1 MSFKKGVTPPGAK
14 PFVKGKSGNPK
25 GKPRKLA
32 SQLGVIGYT
41 PMEVRDTINGMLAMS
56 LDELKKIFENNESTI
71 LEKTIANALKRSL
84 EKGSL
89 YSIDTL
95 LSRAQ
100 GKPTENIDL
109 KQTIVEQPIFNDVP
123 TNNSSE

>member
-1 MSFKKGVTPPGAK
+1 MSFKKGVTPVGAK
-14 PFVKGKSGNPK
+14 PFVKGQSGNPK

-32 SQLGVIGYT
+32 AQLGVIGYT
-41 PMEVRDTINGMLAMS
+41 PMEVRDTINGMLAIS

-109 KQTIVEQPIFNDVP
+109 KQTIIEQPIFNDVP

>member
-1 MSFKKGVTPPGAK
+1 MTFKKGETPKGAI

-32 SQLGVIGYT
+32 SQLGVLGYT

-56 LDELKKIFENNESTI
+56 LDELKKIFENQEATI

-109 KQTIVEQPIFNDVP
+109 KQTVIEQPLFNDVP
-123 TNNSSE
+123 TNDSGR

>member
-1 MSFKKGVTPPGAK
+1 MPFKKGETPKGAI

-32 SQLGVIGYT
+32 SQLGVLGYT

-56 LDELKKIFENNESTI
+56 LDELKKIFENQEATI

-109 KQTIVEQPIFNDVP
+109 KQTVIEQPLFNDVP
-123 TNNSSE
+123 TNDSSR

>member
-1 MSFKKGVTPPGAK
+1 MPFKKGETPKGAI

-32 SQLGVIGYT
+32 SQLGVLGYT

-56 LDELKKIFENNESTI
+56 LDELKKIFENQEATI

-109 KQTIVEQPIFNDVP
+109 KQTVIEQPLFNDVP
-123 TNNSSE
+123 TNDSGR